1 MSTAYARNVRPRSS
15 ENLILFLLIFPFFI
29 AQRGEAQ
36 SVPQGNAP
44 SGARGNALSG
54 VRATAASG
62 GQIGAGYDYWP
73 DSLRRELAHATSLPE
88 KAKWDLLLA
97 QYYFAQDSAQSEV
110 YGRQAVEAAEMSRD
124 RMVMIR
130 TYIGNGQRYLQT
142 GDLTGSSD
150 LALENFHRAE
160 DIAREEKLDEGL
172 VLTDCALADGY
183 RQRGDYDRA
192 LAYCNQAVALVGEG
206 DKDTL
211 QVLAYSSL
219 GRTYERRNEKLAAFR
234 NYLKALNIAEQSKKD
249 TLIRSVTERLAYFYQ
264 GIRAYDKAIDYG
276 MRTAELDRRMGYY
289 YNVSGD
295 YEMLGDLYTNKKE
308 YDIALGYFEREHL
321 LGDSIHLD
329 VINISAYFHIFSLYL
344 DSRQYQKGMTYLN
357 DHPLVMNY
365 FDHAGL
371 HFYIDE
377 CYGEVY
383 MQMRKLD
390 SAAFYFRRAEP
401 QVDAKA
407 GPFRKADLDY
417 ALGDF
422 YRLKSDLRTASLYF
436 LKERAIGQATGD
448 LKLLRDA
455 ALNLDSLYWQMH
467 EYQSAYTY
475 HVEYVKDADS
485 LRNLSRETD
494 LLKLEVDNDNLRRD
508 REAKEEEQA
517 TEHRH
522 NVQYMGFTVG
532 LVLLFIVLVM
542 MGWLAVPPSVI
553 RTLGFLSFIFL
564 FEFIILLTD
573 KQIQGW
579 TNEEPWKVLLIK
591 IALAAILVPLHH
603 WLEHKVIVYLSNRK
617 RFKAE
622 HSVKGV
628 AGAHE
633 APGAV
638 GH

>member
-1 MSTAYARNVRPRSS
+1 MSTAYARNGRPRSL
-15 ENLILFLLIFPFFI
+15 ENLILFLFIFSFFM

-36 SVPQGNAP
+36 SNQGGNAP
-44 SGARGNALSG
+44 SGPRITAPSG
-54 VRATAASG
+54 KKP
-62 GQIGAGYDYWP
+62 GAGYNYWP

-88 KAKWDLLLA
+88 KARWGVLLA
-97 QYYFAQDSAQSEV
+97 NYYYGQDSAQSDA

-130 TYIGNGQRYLQT
+130 TYMGNGERYLRS
-142 GDLTGSSD
+142 GSLTD
-150 LALENFHRAE
+150 EVNLAMENFHRAE
-160 DIAREEKLDEGL
+160 EIAREDKLDAGL
-172 VLTDCALADGY
+172 VLSDCELARGY
-183 RQRGDYDRA
+183 RRQGDMDRA
-192 LAYCNQAVALVGEG
+192 LACCNQAVTLASEG
-206 DKDTL
+206 GDDSL
-211 QVLAYSSL
+211 QVLAYASL
-219 GRTYERRNEKLAAFR
+219 GDVYGSRNEKLSSFR
-234 NYLKALNIAEQSKKD
+234 SYLKALAVAEQSKKD
-249 TLIRSVTERLAYFYQ
+249 VLIRIVMEDLTYFYQ
-264 GIRAYDKAIDYG
+264 GIHEYDKAIDYALK
-276 MRTAELDRRMGYY
+276 TADLDRGLHHPDDL
-289 YNVSGD
+289 SGD
-295 YEMLGDLYTNKKE
+295 YSQLGALYADKKE
-308 YDIALGYFEREHL
+308 YDIALGFYEHEAA

-329 VINISAYFHIFSLYL
+329 LVDINAYFGIFNLYFNSRQYKKGMLYL
-344 DSRQYQKGMTYLN
+344 DQ
-357 DHPLVMNY
+357 HPLVMD
-365 FDHAGL
+365 FIDHAGL

-377 CYGEVY
+377 YYGAAYVE
-383 MQMRKLD
+383 MGKLD
-390 SAAFYFRRAEP
+390 SADFYFRRAEP
-401 QVDAKA
+401 EVDAKA
-407 GPFRKADLDY
+407 GPFMKADLYY

-422 YRLKSDLRTASLYF
+422 YRRKSDFRKACLYF

-455 ALNLDSLYWQMH
+455 ALNLDSLHCQMH
-467 EYQSAYTY
+467 EYQSAYAY
-475 HVEYVKDADS
+475 HVEYARDADS

-494 LLKLEVDNDNLRRD
+494 LLKLEVDNDNRRRD

-532 LVLLFIVLVM
+532 LVVLFIVLVM
-542 MGWLAVPPSVI
+542 LGWLAVPPSVI

-622 HSVKGV
+622 HSVRGAV
-628 AGAHE
+628 AAHE
-633 APGAV
+633 V
-638 GH
+638 QRVTN